1 MKRQSLS
8 KKVRFEVFKRDS
20 FTCQYCG
27 KKAPEVILAVDHI
40 EPVAKGGSDDML
52 NLITSCFDCNSGKSD
67 RTLDDTTVLHKQH
80 KQLAELQ
87 ERRQQIE
94 MMFEWQ
100 KSLMSLDDQ
109 IVEELS
115 LFWHERVDPF
125 SLNANGRR
133 ELKKLS
139 KRYSIDEL
147 MEAIEAAVTQYV
159 EYDQDDVPTLE
170 SVEHAWR
177 KVGSICS
184 IRQAEKEKPY
194 LPDLFYIRGIL
205 RNRLSYV
212 NDWMAKKLLE
222 DAFILGASA
231 EQLKE
236 DAKHVRNWTE
246 WRESIERFVRERTSD
261 SGK

>member
-1 MKRQSLS
+1 
-8 KKVRFEVFKRDS
+8 
-20 FTCQYCG
+20 
-27 KKAPEVILAVDHI
+27 
-40 EPVAKGGSDDML
+40 ML

-67 RTLDDTTVLHKQH
+67 RTLGDTTILDKQH

-87 ERRQQIE
+87 ERKRQIE

-109 IVEELS
+109 VVEELS
-115 LFWHERVDPF
+115 LFWNERVNPF

-133 ELKKLS
+133 RLKKLA

-147 MEAIEAAVTQYV
+147 MPAIEAAVTQYV

-194 LPDLFYIRGIL
+194 LPDLFSSGQNTRTPSG
-205 RNRLSYV
+205 
-212 NDWMAKKLLE
+212 
-222 DAFILGASA
+222 SA
-231 EQLKE
+231 VYTFPK
-236 DAKHVRNWTE
+236 AA
-246 WRESIERFVRERTSD
+246 
-261 SGK
+261 